1 MHVPKDVKPLWD
13 AVGGLS
19 WPSKM
24 PGFAYSVPAQLCKTG
39 GRLAAEEG
47 TVCSGCYALK
57 GRYLFRNVKAAML
70 RRYNLMRYD
79 PKWAEKMVKLL
90 DHPWTRKTGGEY
102 FRWFDS
108 GDLINH
114 QNYRDI
120 MDVAEALP
128 TYKFWLPTREV
139 DIVSRM
145 YIQFPSNLLVRMS
158 LPKVYEASARTWKF
172 LSAQSSW
179 PTGYQSAVVESFKGA
194 EKYEERWLTPT
205 GIHNNRV
212 LCKARERDNFCGP
225 CRACWDNKVSMVV
238 YHKH

>member
-108 GDLINH
+108 GDLIDRN
-114 QNYRDI
+114 NLKNIKRI
-120 MDVAEALP
+120 AEVLP
-128 TYKFWLPTREV
+128 NYKFWLPTREPFAQEY
-139 DIVSRM
+139 R
-145 YIQFPSNLLVRMS
+145 QPNWANLAVRFS
-158 LPKVYEASARTWKF
+158 LPKVYGEEISTLEMMKNVTFSENGW
-172 LSAQSSW
+172 L
-179 PTGYQSAVVESFKGA
+179 GSAVLKDVKTIPQLPRVVE
-194 EKYEERWLTPT
+194 
-205 GIHNNRV
+205 
-212 LCKARERDNFCGP
+212 CKARERDNRCGD
-225 CRACWDNKVSMVV
+225 CRACWDKSVQLIL